1 MRRQKISVTVCPDL
15 FRIDMAA
22 AVLAAAI
29 AFAVTPASSEE
40 TLSAAERR
48 GLAFAHTNCSR
59 CHAIGRSGASPF
71 AAAPPFRT
79 LHLRY
84 PIEDLEEPLA
94 EGIVTGHPA
103 MPEFRLEP
111 SQVGDLIAYLKSLSR

>member
-1 MRRQKISVTVCPDL
+1 MVWPDL
-15 FRIDMAA
+15 FRSDIAA
-22 AVLAAAI
+22 AVLATTI
-29 AFAVTPASSEE
+29 TLVVTPASGEE
-40 TLSAAERR
+40 TLAAAERR
-48 GLAFAHTNCSR
+48 GLAFAQANCSR

-71 AAAPPFRT
+71 APAPPFRT

-103 MPEFRLEP
+103 MPEFQLDP
-111 SQVGDLIAYLKSLSR
+111 GQVGDIIAYLKSLSR